1 MGAIKDIIE
10 AIEVRMDVLGFT
22 QTDDVFDFKTVP
34 QSRINKAFR
43 LETRTRSN
51 DYYPGDVSNVKE
63 TIEIW
68 IAYKAKRNRRTVW
81 KTGLDDRESIEVD
94 LINAAG
100 ISGLSC
106 DPLLIMDQEA
116 GSQKELPNHI
126 ISKLVFTADYI
137 RDVSPA

>member
-10 AIEVRMDVLGFT
+10 AIEVRMDTLGFT
-22 QTDDVFDFKTVP
+22 QTDDVFDFKTIP

-43 LETRTRSN
+43 VETRIRSN
-51 DYYPGDVSNVKE
+51 DYYPGNVAHVKE

-81 KTGLDDRESIEVD
+81 KNGLNDRETIEVD

-106 DPLLIMDQEA
+106 DPLLTMDQEA
-116 GSQKELPNHI
+116 SSQKELPNHI

-137 RDVSPA
+137 RDISPA